1 MIGKM
6 PEQPTAD
13 RPYDETNCKQHS
25 GIQLL
30 YDGIISGKK
39 GTGEI
44 QRECRVC
51 IKIVPLDKITDR
63 PDENRLEP
71 APYIGNLEAVVA
83 DGNGYGHQNLVPAGS
98 TALKE
103 KDAIKAGIKQ
113 ADSGELLSQTRL
125 VSAWRDG

>member
-30 YDGIISGKK
+30 YNGIISGKK

-63 PDENRLEP
+63 PNENRLEP
-71 APYIGNLEAVVA
+71 APYIGNLKVSLLTAMATTSESPS
-83 DGNGYGHQNLVPAGS
+83 GWINCPKGEGRHQGWP
-98 TALKE
+98 
-103 KDAIKAGIKQ
+103 
-113 ADSGELLSQTRL
+113 
-125 VSAWRDG
+125 